1 MKKIYILTVGLTL
14 FTSFLFSQNAT
25 LVLKGV
31 MVSDG
36 YNSPLEFATVVVNM
50 PNSDEIVT
58 GGITGEDGSFSTL
71 GLDTVDE
78 HVGRQETSVEMP
90 AVVVR
95 I

>member
-1 MKKIYILTVGLTL
+1 MEQCVDPASYKKVAKREQDMQDDDDDHRRD
-14 FTSFLFSQNAT
+14 SPSSQGEPSE
-25 LVLKGV
+25 VDV
-31 MVSDG
+31 Q
-36 YNSPLEFATVVVNM
+36 F
-50 PNSDEIVT
+50 
-58 GGITGEDGSFSTL
+58 GEDGSFSTL